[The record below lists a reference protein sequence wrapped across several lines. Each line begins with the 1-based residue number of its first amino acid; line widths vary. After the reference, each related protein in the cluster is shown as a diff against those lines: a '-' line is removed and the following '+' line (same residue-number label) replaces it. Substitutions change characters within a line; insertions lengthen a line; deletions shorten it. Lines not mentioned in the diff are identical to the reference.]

1 MNTEEFIQ
9 KAIEK
14 HGNKY
19 DYSKTNYILSR
30 QKVIIICPIHGEFLQ
45 TPNDHLNVCG
55 CPECGKISKKKYT
68 LDIFK
73 KKAQEIHGNKYD
85 YSKVNYTGMNNKV
98 CIICPEHGEFFQT
111 PNNHINNKKGCKKMC
126 R

>member
-45 TPNDHLNVCG
+45 TPNDHLNGCG
-55 CPECGKISKKKYT
+55 CPECGKISKKEVY
-68 LDIFK
+68 FR
-73 KKAQEIHGNKYD
+73 Y
-85 YSKVNYTGMNNKV
+85 
-98 CIICPEHGEFFQT
+98 F
-111 PNNHINNKKGCKKMC
+111 
-126 R
+126 